1 MQSVNTPT
9 QDLDFKSYRN
19 SKHSAESHHF
29 TSNEP
34 DYVQQSQSQ
43 KLTTANSAEKQPS
56 KIGILILV
64 IATIALYGFSISEFS
79 KTVTYIVEAAVQEAI
94 QDYRF

>member
-1 MQSVNTPT
+1 MQSFNTPT
-9 QDLDFKSYRN
+9 QDFALKSYRDSN
-19 SKHSAESHHF
+19 HSKESHHF
-29 TSNEP
+29 TTNEP
-34 DYVQQSQSQ
+34 DYIQQSQSQ
-43 KLTTANSAEKQPS
+43 KFTTDNSAEKQPS